1 MLQGE
6 YVVSSRSG
14 TGRRYGRLVLRQS
27 GTAFWGR
34 LSPLGDI
41 FPAAEWLR
49 GRMDTHGRLIL
60 GRRTQRGLRRSG
72 EAYQF
77 DISQEGGGAIVMRGV
92 SVPDAARWG
101 FDTEAELIAERA
113 PGVFI
118 RPSAVHG
125 LGLKT
130 ATRRAAGQIITVVRG
145 DLSDMQTRWSVR
157 LASDSHCEPS
167 GYLRFVNHSDQP
179 NCRIERD
186 DAGTAVLRTLQA
198 VEPGDELCFN
208 YIENE
213 GELIGDFLGE
223 SAVDRD
229 GPHTHAIPA

>member
-1 MLQGE
+1 MVQGE

-27 GTAFWGR
+27 GSVFWGR
-34 LSPLGDI
+34 ISPLGDI

-49 GRMDTHGRLIL
+49 GRMDSNGRLVL
-60 GRRTQRGLRRSG
+60 GRRPQRGLRKSG
-72 EAYQF
+72 EAYVF
-77 DISQEGGGAIVMRGV
+77 EINPDGEGRVVLAGG

-118 RPSAVHG
+118 RRSEIHG
-125 LGLKT
+125 LGLM
-130 ATRRAAGQIITVVRG
+130 AARPFEAAQAAVVVRG
-145 DLSDMQTRWSVR
+145 DLSDTQTRWSVR
-157 LASDSHCEPS
+157 LGPETHCEPS

-179 NCRIERD
+179 NCRIEQD
-186 DAGTAVLRTLQA
+186 DAGMAVLRTLRA
-198 VEPGDELCFN
+198 VSQGEELCFD

-213 GELIGDFLGE
+213 GEIIGDFLGE
-223 SAVDRD
+223 TAAGGYRSAEE
-229 GPHTHAIPA
+229 TLSA

>member
-27 GTAFWGR
+27 GAAFWGR

-49 GRMDTHGRLIL
+49 GRLDTQGRLVL
-60 GRRTQRGLRRSG
+60 GRRPQRGLRKSG
-72 EAYQF
+72 EAYRF
-77 DISQEGGGAIVMRGV
+77 DIAREEGGAVVLRGG

-130 ATRRAAGQIITVVRG
+130 AKRREAGQIITVVRG
-145 DLSDMQTRWSVR
+145 DLSDTQTRWSVR
-157 LASDSHCEPS
+157 LGQDSHCEPS

-186 DAGTAVLRTLQA
+186 DAGTAVLRTLRA
-198 VEPGDELCFN
+198 VEPGEELCFD

-213 GELIGDFLGE
+213 GELVGNFLGE
-223 SAVDRD
+223 AAAGQGRAPSRAV
-229 GPHTHAIPA
+229 PA